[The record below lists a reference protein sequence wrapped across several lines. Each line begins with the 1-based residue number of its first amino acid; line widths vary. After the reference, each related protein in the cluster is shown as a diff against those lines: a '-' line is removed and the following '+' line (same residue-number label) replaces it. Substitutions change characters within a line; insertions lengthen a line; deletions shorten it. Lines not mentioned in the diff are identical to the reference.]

1 MSKMF
6 IAQADQLAN
15 TLIVHGYPQFASAR
29 VSSVAADALEQ
40 ATARMYGKPIPLR
53 LGRESLLPGG
63 RYFAED
69 N

>member
-29 VSSVAADALEQ
+29 VSS
-40 ATARMYGKPIPLR
+40 T
-53 LGRESLLPGG
+53 GG
-63 RYFAED
+63 
-69 N
+69 

>member
-29 VSSVAADALEQ
+29 VSSTAADALER
-40 ATARMYGKPIPLR
+40 AMTRMYGKPIPLR